1 MENLTLVIPAKQ
13 EKESL
18 PLVLKEIDNFECN
31 KKIIVSKD
39 DFETIE
45 EAKKFKTVEIIF
57 QKKSGVG
64 SAIIEGVESVQTKY
78 FCIFIV
84 FNLKCIK

>member
-18 PLVLKEIDNFECN
+18 PLVLKEIENFTCR
-31 KKIIVSKD
+31 KKIIVLKD
-39 DFETIE
+39 DYETIE
-45 EAKKFKTVEIIF
+45 EAKKFKTVEIMF

-64 SAIIEGVESVQTKY
+64 SAIIEGIESVETKY
-78 FCIFIV
+78 FCIFMAHGSTDP
-84 FNLKCIK
+84 